1 MELETG
7 DSSAKRKDNTTHS
20 PVAKR
25 SRVELKVIPPKEPKL
40 KLTLQKQR
48 IVKEEPL
55 QQTKQILAQMHFAD
69 GQRELVLGLNS

>member
-1 MELETG
+1 
-7 DSSAKRKDNTTHS
+7 
-20 PVAKR
+20 
-25 SRVELKVIPPKEPKL
+25 VELKVIPPKEPKL